1 MSQIKKSFLL
11 INRQAP
17 YGSSAARDA
26 LDVAL
31 TASVFEQDISL
42 LFLADG
48 VFQLLKDQQPQEIG
62 QKNLAANL
70 SALPMYDIDQIFVS
84 ASAMKERGLDKEQLS
99 LPAELLDDQQI
110 AALISRHD
118 QVMSF

>member
-48 VFQLLKDQQPQEIG
+48 VFQLLQDQQPQGIQ
-62 QKNLAANL
+62 QKNISANL

-84 ASAMKERGLDKEQLS
+84 ASALKARGLKKEQLS

>member
-17 YGSSAARDA
+17 YGCSAARDA

-48 VFQLLKDQQPQEIG
+48 VFQLLKDHQPQGIK
-62 QKNLAANL
+62 QKNLSANL
-70 SALPMYDIDQIFVS
+70 AALPMYDIDQIFVS
-84 ASAMKERGLDKEQLS
+84 ATALQQRGLNKDQLS
-99 LPAELLDDQQI
+99 LPAEILDDQQI

>member
-84 ASAMKERGLDKEQLS
+84 ASAMKERGLDKAQLS

>member
-48 VFQLLKDQQPQEIG
+48 VFQLLKDQQPQGIG

-84 ASAMKERGLDKEQLS
+84 ASAMKERGLDKAQLS